1 MNNGSMNIA
10 EGKNYSTKYS
20 LYGLILA
27 IFIRI
32 LASANSLINY
42 SPEFSLFGLYQYY
55 KLHPI
60 NWLFDFIFV
69 VIFVFLGYLLGKFFT
84 DKENTLNEELK
95 FEKSKN
101 KSILQF
107 TEKLRKG
114 SFLSEE
120 MLVSG
125 DELSKELMNLRD
137 DLLEK
142 EKQESIRKQEEDQ
155 RHWITQGLA
164 TFGAVLRETSNNLE
178 SLSYSV
184 VSEMARYLNVQL
196 VGIFV
201 ISDSNTDKPQIDQT
215 GAFAYGR
222 KKFADKKLE
231 WGEGL
236 VGACILEQKT
246 IFIKDVTDTYV
257 EITSGLGKANPRSI
271 LIAPLIFNEQ
281 VFGAIE
287 IASLNIFK
295 DFEIEFV
302 EKVAESIASTISS
315 LKINMRTSQLLKD
328 SQEQQVIMARQENE
342 MRRSMNELR
351 QTQIEAAKQS
361 EQFISFTNSVN
372 HTMIRAEYSIEGIL
386 LYANTKFLIKL
397 GYTSNKEIE
406 GQHISMFI
414 SEKDREWFDELWARL
429 KDGGEHFEGD
439 MKHVSKQGT
448 DLWTMATYV
457 SVRDHHGK
465 PEKILFLGIDM
476 TESKKQSL
484 DYRGQI
490 DALNRSTI
498 KAEFTPGGKIIEF
511 NEKFQEAMVYEPLEL
526 KDKTIFD
533 FINPSEINEFSI
545 VWKNV
550 IAGVPFERRLKM
562 VSRNGIEKWFHGTF
576 SVVQDMYG
584 DIAKV
589 VYIAYEITNQI
600 NIERKNKQ
608 QTERLKEQ
616 EEKLQQSQDELTRK
630 LREAR
635 EEMRMQFREI
645 ETVKLLNEK
654 VLEGLLDAVVTI
666 NQDNK
671 VHFFNKAAEDL
682 WAMDRKQILNK
693 DVSDLLPD
701 IHNDLGENYLGKFFK
716 YGDDTL
722 INTRTE
728 VFIVDKF
735 GEPVSVLLTLSE
747 AQIGKRYSLTAFIQK
762 IEVELF

>member
-1 MNNGSMNIA
+1 VAVISRI
-10 EGKNYSTKYS
+10 
-20 LYGLILA
+20 LLILNG
-27 IFIRI
+27 
-32 LASANSLINY
+32 LLTHSYES
-42 SPEFSLFGLYQYY
+42 SLFGIYQYY
-55 KLHPI
+55 KEYPI
-60 NWLFDFIFV
+60 NWVFDF
-69 VIFVFLGYLLGKFFT
+69 VFLASFILLGYLLGQYFS
-84 DKENTLNEELK
+84 NIQGHLQEELK
-95 FEKSKN
+95 FERNKN
-101 KSILQF
+101 RSVLLF

-114 SFLSEE
+114 SSVSEDI
-120 MLVSG
+120 LVSG
-125 DELSKELMNLRD
+125 DELSKALINLRNE
-137 DLLEK
+137 LQER
-142 EKQESIRKQEEDQ
+142 EKQEGQRKQEEDQ

-178 SLSYSV
+178 TLSYSV
-184 VSEMARYLNVQL
+184 VSELAKYLKVQL

-201 ISDSNTDKPQIDQT
+201 INDSNPEKLFIEQT

-222 KKFADKKLE
+222 KKYADKKLE

-236 VGACILEQKT
+236 VGACILEHKS
-246 IFIKDVTDTYV
+246 IFIKDVTEGYV
-257 EITSGLGKANPRSI
+257 EVTSGLGKANPRSI

-281 VFGAIE
+281 VFGALE
-287 IASLNIFK
+287 IASLQVFK

-414 SEKDREWFDELWARL
+414 NEKDREWFDDLWNRL

-448 DLWTMATYV
+448 DLWTMGTYV
-457 SVRDHHGK
+457 SVRDQSGK

-498 KAEFTPGGKIIEF
+498 KADFTPGGKIIDF
-511 NEKFQEAMVYEPLEL
+511 NEKFQEAMVYEQLEL

-533 FINPSEINEFSI
+533 FINPAEINEFSI

-562 VSRNGIEKWFHGTF
+562 VSRNGVEKWFHGTF

-584 DIAKV
+584 DIAKI
-589 VYIAYEITNQI
+589 VYISYEITNQI
-600 NIERKNKQ
+600 SIERKNKQ

-645 ETVKLLNEK
+645 ETVKILNEK

-671 VHFFNKAAEDL
+671 VQFFNKAAEDL
-682 WAMDRKQILNK
+682 WSMDRKQIINK
-693 DVSDLLPD
+693 DVSELLPD
-701 IHNDLGENYLGKFFK
+701 KHNDLGENYLGRFFR

-735 GEPVSVLLTLSE
+735 GDPVSVLLTLSE

>member
-1 MNNGSMNIA
+1 MSQNQNRNYIIEYSFYGLLLALLTRILFIVNGMQNHDI
-10 EGKNYSTKYS
+10 EFS
-20 LYGLILA
+20 LYGLH
-27 IFIRI
+27 
-32 LASANSLINY
+32 
-42 SPEFSLFGLYQYY
+42 QYY
-55 KLHPI
+55 KQFPI
-60 NWLFDFIFV
+60 NWVYDFIILFV
-69 VIFVFLGYLLGKFFT
+69 YLFIGYLVGRYFNIIRESLQT
-84 DKENTLNEELK
+84 ELK
-95 FEKSKN
+95 FEQEKN
-101 KSILQF
+101 KSVLYF
-107 TEKLRKG
+107 TEQLRKG
-114 SFLSEE
+114 SFVGEE
-120 MLVSG
+120 TLVSS
-125 DELSKELMNLRD
+125 DELSMALINLRD
-137 DLLEK
+137 DLQEK
-142 EKQESIRKQEEDQ
+142 EKQESLRKQEEDQ

-164 TFGAVLRETSNNLE
+164 TFGAVLRETSNDLD

-184 VSEMARYLNVQL
+184 VSELAKYLEVQL

-201 ISDSNTDKPQIDQT
+201 IDDSNPENLVIEQT

-246 IFIKDVTDTYV
+246 VFIKDVTENYV

-287 IASLNIFK
+287 IASLHVFRE
-295 DFEIEFV
+295 FEIEFV

-315 LKINMRTSQLLKD
+315 LKINMRTSQLLKE

-372 HTMIRAEYSIEGIL
+372 HTMIRAEYSIDGIL
-386 LYANTKFLIKL
+386 LYANTKFLSKL
-397 GYTSNKEIE
+397 GYSSNKEIE
-406 GQHISMFI
+406 GQHISLFI
-414 SEKDREWFDELWARL
+414 NEKDREWFDDLWTRL
-429 KDGGEHFEGD
+429 RDGGEHFEGD
-439 MKHVSKQGT
+439 MKHVSKMGT

-498 KAEFTPGGKIIEF
+498 KADFSPGGKIIEF
-511 NEKFQEAMVYEPLEL
+511 NEKFQEAMVYEPIEL
-526 KDKTIFD
+526 RDKTIFD
-533 FINPSEINEFSI
+533 FINPAEINEFSV

-562 VSRNGIEKWFHGTF
+562 VSRNGVEKWFHGTF

-671 VHFFNKAAEDL
+671 VQFFNKAAEDL
-682 WAMDRKQILNK
+682 WSIDRKQILNK
-693 DVSDLLPD
+693 DVSELLPEK
-701 IHNDLGENYLGKFFK
+701 HNHLGENYLGRYFK

-735 GEPVSVLLTLSE
+735 GDPVSVLLTLSE

>member
-1 MNNGSMNIA
+1 MTKTEN
-10 EGKNYSTKYS
+10 KNYITKYS
-20 LYGLILA
+20 IYGLILA
-27 IFIRI
+27 VIIRI
-32 LASANSLINY
+32 LFIINGLLTHSY
-42 SPEFSLFGLYQYY
+42 ESSFFGFFQYY
-55 KLHPI
+55 RDFPI
-60 NWLFDFIFV
+60 NLVFDFITIV
-69 VIFVFLGYLLGKFFT
+69 SLIFIGYLVGRYFSDSQSNMLEDLKIER
-84 DKENTLNEELK
+84 DKNN
-95 FEKSKN
+95 SV
-101 KSILQF
+101 LQF

-114 SFLSEE
+114 SFVSEDI
-120 MLVSG
+120 LVSG
-125 DELSKELMNLRD
+125 DELSKALISLRNELQ
-137 DLLEK
+137 EK
-142 EKQESIRKQEEDQ
+142 EKQEGQRKQEEDQ

-184 VSEMARYLNVQL
+184 VSELAKYLQVQL

-201 ISDSNTDKPQIDQT
+201 INDSNPEKLYIDQT

-246 IFIKDVTDTYV
+246 IFIKDVTETYV
-257 EITSGLGKANPRSI
+257 EVTSGLGKANPRSI
-271 LIAPLIFNEQ
+271 LIAPLLFNEQ
-281 VFGAIE
+281 VFGALE
-287 IASLNIFK
+287 IASLNVFK

-372 HTMIRAEYSIEGIL
+372 HTMIRAEYSIDGIL

-397 GYTSNKEIE
+397 GYSSNKEIE

-414 SEKDREWFDELWARL
+414 NEKDREWFDDLWTRL

-457 SVRDHHGK
+457 SVRDQNGR

-476 TESKKQSL
+476 TESKKKSL
-484 DYRGQI
+484 DYIGQI

-498 KAEFTPGGKIIEF
+498 KAEFTPGGKIIDF
-511 NEKFQEAMVYEPLEL
+511 NEKFREAMVYEQLEL

-589 VYIAYEITNQI
+589 VYIATEITNQI
-600 NIERKNKQ
+600 SIERKNKQ

-616 EEKLQQSQDELTRK
+616 EEKLQLSQDELTRK

-671 VHFFNKAAEDL
+671 VQFFNKAAEDL
-682 WAMDRKQILNK
+682 WSIDRKQIINK
-693 DVSDLLPD
+693 DVSELLPD
-701 IHNDLGENYLGKFFK
+701 KHNDLGDNYLGQFFK

-735 GEPVSVLLTLSE
+735 GDPVSVLLTLSE